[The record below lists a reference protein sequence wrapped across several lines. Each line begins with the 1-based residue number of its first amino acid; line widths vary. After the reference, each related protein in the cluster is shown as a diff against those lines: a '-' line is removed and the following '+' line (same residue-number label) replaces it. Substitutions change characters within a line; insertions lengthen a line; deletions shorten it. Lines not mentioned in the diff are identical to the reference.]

1 MGRSFRL
8 LWLITGFLP
17 GCLFGQIDPAAPG
30 LESRAGIVR
39 PLTVFQTRYRL
50 RAGEPA
56 KIDAPPETLDFL
68 LHAKSRHVRIDG
80 KEARGIVVGPNR
92 ARDQMLLAA
101 SLTMKPGEYTVTL
114 SAVSEAGEERA
125 ADVDVTL
132 DPMQP
137 VPSNSTVPP
146 VVLLNGW
153 QRLGVGLNGLS
164 TCPTSTPEETFGQLG
179 SELMNQNNVP
189 VVYWFDNCVE
199 DLNGPIEDLGNIL
212 GDVLN
217 LIRYTNGTLVPE
229 VDLVSHSMGGLI
241 VRAYLAGMQS
251 GYSFAPPANSRIRKF
266 VEIATPN
273 FGSFLAAN
281 YYQGGVDLI
290 GTQALE
296 MLPGS
301 KFLWQLNTWNQ
312 GTDDL
317 RGVDALA
324 IIGDEGT
331 WPNSSGSPGLSDGV
345 VSITSASINFAR
357 DASRTRIVNH
367 CHIAS
372 SADSLLSPIDC
383 VGDAIA
389 MASETIGAVLSFLAD
404 DTAGWT
410 IGATFSTNYPYGG
423 ALATVENTTQYVND
437 VSQVQ
442 FDGSTLTQNPQYAIF
457 SGDFLRAGQGTVQ
470 FVSASLGSLQ
480 ATRAVPSGTY
490 ADFRL
495 KLGPFISSVVPLQQN
510 TTALIVTSGGSIT
523 INGYGFGQQC
533 SGCQVLAASA
543 GSTTYYLLPVSSW
556 SDGAISASFLP
567 ATMPNLVV
575 PGLVIIYVELSSSAW
590 DSINIMAASLSPTI
604 VVTPAS
610 FQFACT
616 VGGTIP
622 AAKSIQ
628 VTNSGGGTLNWSATT
643 SATWLSVAAAS
654 GTAPSTLSVLVSPT
668 GLGAGTYTGSVQI
681 SAAGASNSPVSVTVT
696 LTVAPAPPVLA
707 VSPQALAFNYTVGG
721 TIPAAKSIQVTNSGG
736 GTLNWSATTS
746 ASWLSVASAS
756 GTAPSTLSVLV
767 SPTGLGA
774 GTYTSSVQISATGVS
789 NSPVSVAVTLTVAP
803 APPVLT
809 ISPQALAFNYT
820 VGGTIP
826 AAQGISI
833 TNTGGGAL
841 SWIASASATWVG
853 LSPASGTA
861 PATLSV
867 SANPA
872 TLAAGSYSATVLVT
886 AAGAT
891 GSPASVSVTLVVQS
905 PQPTITGAGVSG
917 GGANI
922 AQNAWIEIYGSD
934 LAPGSVGAGLTW
946 SSAPSFAT
954 GQMPTSLGGVSVTV
968 NGKPAYVY
976 FVSAAQVNVLTPLDS
991 TIGSVAIEVNNGS
1004 ATSAAFTANLQAAAP
1019 GFLRFS
1025 DGIHIAALHA
1035 NYTYLGPA
1043 SMSVPGYTFTP
1054 AAPGETILLFGDG
1067 FGLPVSTLTAGS
1079 AVQTGPLPTL
1089 PQVTI
1094 GGTAAD
1100 VQWAG
1105 LISPGLYQ
1113 INVLVPSNAASGDN
1127 QVIATYAGASSP
1139 SGAMIPVSQ

>member
-622 AAKSIQ
+622 AAQSIQ
-628 VTNSGGGTLNWSATT
+628 ITNSGGGTLNWSATT

-774 GTYTSSVQISATGVS
+774 GTYTGSVQISATGVS

>member
-622 AAKSIQ
+622 AAQSIQ
-628 VTNSGGGTLNWSATT
+628 ITNSGGGTLNWSATT

-696 LTVAPAPPVLA
+696 LTVAPAPPVLTI
-707 VSPQALAFNYTVGG
+707 SPQALAFNYTVGG